1 MFRLLTNR
9 YIPFGLIL
17 VLLALT
23 AWLLPAAVNAEK
35 HNAPSTTAFPLSPT
49 ITTTPTT
56 SNTPES
62 VTLQDDTTLYLPI
75 ISRADTIG
83 SVPTSSDPPQPIVV
97 QQSPA
102 PGEELAPDGAIE
114 LVFDRPMQQSSV
126 VSAFQMVEVS
136 TYDFNDEEPASMRMQ
151 PASNSPDAA
160 LSVSGSFTWS
170 DERTVAFQPDQSLA
184 RNSRYHVSLED
195 GVEATD
201 GTTFAESYDFRLT
214 TAGYLEVAKVVPDS
228 DASGIAID
236 STITVMFN
244 RPVVPLHM
252 IGQQDNVPHP
262 LTFAPAIAGSG
273 KWLNTSIYV
282 FQPEQPLQHSTTYH
296 ATVDGDLTDAMGNP
310 MQGDYLWSFTTR
322 VPPAVEVQSVI
333 PHEGAGLV
341 PIDTTILVHF
351 SQSVEPDLARQAFQL
366 NTDAGSTIAGS
377 IEIEDDTLHF
387 TPAENLDFD
396 TTYNITIYAGVAST
410 EDGSP
415 MKRNYRSTF
424 TTVPLPKI
432 IGTSPADG
440 EQDVSPDTSFRISFN
455 APIDRHTVMSQ
466 IEVTPPFSPTQVYTS
481 FSSYRNMFR
490 LSFAM
495 RSNTCYTITIGPE
508 IADRYGNTIGQS
520 LETHFCTESRNPY
533 KVLLKPGSIATY
545 SAYNPSYIR
554 VRTMNYTEVDLKL
567 YQLQARSLRQ
577 SSYYYDPPAEKTL
590 LREWTAP
597 IDAASDTE
605 TITRIP
611 LAEGGGSLEPGV
623 YMVELLDSSR
633 YYDDYHILVVSPL
646 NLTLKASERDALVW
660 VNDLQTGEPV
670 AGLMLNM
677 YDNTG
682 TPLGSARTND
692 EGVAIAEFDRTV
704 NKGVLVT
711 ADNPFAAASTH
722 WHNGVS
728 AYNFG
733 LPQAGNLPEMT
744 AHIYTDRPIYRPDQT
759 VFFKGILRAEDDVQF
774 NLPASLDSVEVVI
787 TTPTDEEVLRETLAL
802 NDNATFD
809 GSLELS
815 EDATL
820 GTYSIRVSTGTTTFH
835 SQFEVAEYRVPEF
848 EVNVEPQEET
858 VVLGTPVQATV
869 VVSYFFGL
877 PVQNAAVEW
886 SVKTTDYHYAPDWA
900 QRYDFGT
907 DDVYSYCRYC
917 WWREAETPETIMTGE
932 GRTDEQGRLQIALPA
947 VLEDSDGMTIT
958 TSKRLIIEA
967 SVTGTDNQV
976 VSNRSEVTLHGSDIY
991 VGLAKQSPIGKA
1003 GEAQGI
1009 DLLTVT
1015 KEGNVQPEQTVEV
1028 AVYKREWENIYLPEE
1043 RRWTWSYSRTLIAQ
1057 ETTTTDAQ
1065 GQGSISFI
1073 PPSGGS
1079 YLVIATTRDSGNR
1092 AVSTSIRVWVW
1103 SDGYVSWR
1111 FENHDRI
1118 TLIADKHHY
1127 QVGETAEIF
1136 IPSPFQTDHWALV
1149 TVERGGTL
1157 SHEVLRMQGNS
1168 EVYRLPITAEHL
1180 PNIYVS
1186 VVLFSPPT
1194 DGIYRAPTPAD
1205 YKVGIVPLT
1214 VEVDPKALRV
1224 NVESNVAQ
1232 AEPGEMVQF
1241 TLKVTDQEGNPV
1253 AAELSLDLVD
1263 KAVLSLM
1270 PRMPA
1275 AILEAFY
1282 TKRSLGVLT
1291 ASSMAISGDRVLY
1304 DEEEDEKD
1312 REYDEEPPEAAPP
1325 SPTPQPVGSAPDE
1338 PPEDEGDDDGGGN
1351 REEENAS
1358 SQPSVRE
1365 EFADTAYWNANV
1377 QTDSQGEASVDV
1389 TLPDNLTTWV
1399 LRGVGVTSDTKVG
1412 EGTTEVVA
1420 NKPLMI
1426 RPVAP
1431 RFFVVGDEAELAA
1444 NVSNRTAE
1452 TLSVSVTLKAEG
1464 VDVTSPLSQTI
1475 EVPPGGEMQAT
1486 WQVSVPDVDNVDLV
1500 FTAVSGTYSDA
1511 SKPRLTTGPDG
1522 TLPVYR
1528 YALPETVSTAGFLPD
1543 RGTRTEVLALPP
1555 RLAINQG
1562 DLTVRLNSSLASSML
1577 DSLTYLE
1584 HYPYECTE
1592 QTLSRFLP
1600 NVVTWQAL
1608 KQLGVNNP
1616 ELEERLPGLVAE
1628 GLSRLYERQRSDGG
1642 WGWWSGFYAPGNA
1655 YISSYVVFGLLQTQE
1670 AGFEVRQD
1678 VLDRGLNFL
1687 RVSLNSSSSE
1697 HTRSSVNRDAW
1708 LVYVLAE
1715 ADQPV
1720 AEHLNRLYEQ
1730 RDRLNYASR
1739 AWLAIALNRS
1749 NPGDERIAPLLAS
1762 LHDAAIH
1769 TNAQAYAHW
1778 EEEYYD
1784 WYNMTTNTRS
1794 TAIILYAMTQLAPE
1808 NQLNPNIVRWLMM
1821 ARKGDS
1827 WETTQETAWSVIAL
1841 SSWMEQTGELAA
1853 NYDYAVWTT
1862 RPQVYEDREIL
1873 GSGHINPSDVNKTI
1887 VLRKQ
1892 ITDMLSRQALWLTI
1906 GRGTGNGPLYYTAHL
1921 RTFKP
1926 AEDVAAMDRGVTVH
1940 RRYTLASCE
1949 EGPACPE
1956 VDQVKLGDVVRVEVS
1971 LTAPDDLYYIV
1982 VEDPLPAGA
1991 EVIDTRLATTGS
2003 DEEGSESSAKR
2014 DGWWWWYWWWY
2025 WRWYDHEEY
2034 RDEKVVLFADHL
2046 YRGSYTYSYTMRA
2059 TLPGKFRVIPTTASE
2074 MYFPEVYGR
2083 GDGQVFEIVR

>member
-1 MFRLLTNR
+1 
-9 YIPFGLIL
+9 
-17 VLLALT
+17 
-23 AWLLPAAVNAEK
+23 
-35 HNAPSTTAFPLSPT
+35 
-49 ITTTPTT
+49 
-56 SNTPES
+56 
-62 VTLQDDTTLYLPI
+62 
-75 ISRADTIG
+75 
-83 SVPTSSDPPQPIVV
+83 
-97 QQSPA
+97 
-102 PGEELAPDGAIE
+102 
-114 LVFDRPMQQSSV
+114 
-126 VSAFQMVEVS
+126 
-136 TYDFNDEEPASMRMQ
+136 
-151 PASNSPDAA
+151 
-160 LSVSGSFTWS
+160 
-170 DERTVAFQPDQSLA
+170 
-184 RNSRYHVSLED
+184 
-195 GVEATD
+195 
-201 GTTFAESYDFRLT
+201 
-214 TAGYLEVAKVVPDS
+214 
-228 DASGIAID
+228 
-236 STITVMFN
+236 
-244 RPVVPLHM
+244 
-252 IGQQDNVPHP
+252 
-262 LTFAPAIAGSG
+262 
-273 KWLNTSIYV
+273 
-282 FQPEQPLQHSTTYH
+282 
-296 ATVDGDLTDAMGNP
+296 
-310 MQGDYLWSFTTR
+310 
-322 VPPAVEVQSVI
+322 
-333 PHEGAGLV
+333 
-341 PIDTTILVHF
+341 
-351 SQSVEPDLARQAFQL
+351 
-366 NTDAGSTIAGS
+366 
-377 IEIEDDTLHF
+377 
-387 TPAENLDFD
+387 
-396 TTYNITIYAGVAST
+396 
-410 EDGSP
+410 
-415 MKRNYRSTF
+415 
-424 TTVPLPKI
+424 
-432 IGTSPADG
+432 
-440 EQDVSPDTSFRISFN
+440 
-455 APIDRHTVMSQ
+455 
-466 IEVTPPFSPTQVYTS
+466 
-481 FSSYRNMFR
+481 
-490 LSFAM
+490 
-495 RSNTCYTITIGPE
+495 
-508 IADRYGNTIGQS
+508 
-520 LETHFCTESRNPY
+520 
-533 KVLLKPGSIATY
+533 
-545 SAYNPSYIR
+545 
-554 VRTMNYTEVDLKL
+554 
-567 YQLQARSLRQ
+567 
-577 SSYYYDPPAEKTL
+577 
-590 LREWTAP
+590 
-597 IDAASDTE
+597 
-605 TITRIP
+605 
-611 LAEGGGSLEPGV
+611 
-623 YMVELLDSSR
+623 
-633 YYDDYHILVVSPL
+633 
-646 NLTLKASERDALVW
+646 
-660 VNDLQTGEPV
+660 
-670 AGLMLNM
+670 
-677 YDNTG
+677 
-682 TPLGSARTND
+682 
-692 EGVAIAEFDRTV
+692 
-704 NKGVLVT
+704 
-711 ADNPFAAASTH
+711 
-722 WHNGVS
+722 
-728 AYNFG
+728 
-733 LPQAGNLPEMT
+733 
-744 AHIYTDRPIYRPDQT
+744 
-759 VFFKGILRAEDDVQF
+759 
-774 NLPASLDSVEVVI
+774 
-787 TTPTDEEVLRETLAL
+787 
-802 NDNATFD
+802 
-809 GSLELS
+809 
-815 EDATL
+815 
-820 GTYSIRVSTGTTTFH
+820 
-835 SQFEVAEYRVPEF
+835 
-848 EVNVEPQEET
+848 
-858 VVLGTPVQATV
+858 
-869 VVSYFFGL
+869 
-877 PVQNAAVEW
+877 
-886 SVKTTDYHYAPDWA
+886 
-900 QRYDFGT
+900 
-907 DDVYSYCRYC
+907 
-917 WWREAETPETIMTGE
+917 
-932 GRTDEQGRLQIALPA
+932 
-947 VLEDSDGMTIT
+947 
-958 TSKRLIIEA
+958 
-967 SVTGTDNQV
+967 
-976 VSNRSEVTLHGSDIY
+976 
-991 VGLAKQSPIGKA
+991 
-1003 GEAQGI
+1003 
-1009 DLLTVT
+1009 
-1015 KEGNVQPEQTVEV
+1015 
-1028 AVYKREWENIYLPEE
+1028 
-1043 RRWTWSYSRTLIAQ
+1043 
-1057 ETTTTDAQ
+1057 
-1065 GQGSISFI
+1065 
-1073 PPSGGS
+1073 
-1079 YLVIATTRDSGNR
+1079 
-1092 AVSTSIRVWVW
+1092 
-1103 SDGYVSWR
+1103 
-1111 FENHDRI
+1111 
-1118 TLIADKHHY
+1118 
-1127 QVGETAEIF
+1127 
-1136 IPSPFQTDHWALV
+1136 
-1149 TVERGGTL
+1149 
-1157 SHEVLRMQGNS
+1157 
-1168 EVYRLPITAEHL
+1168 
-1180 PNIYVS
+1180 
-1186 VVLFSPPT
+1186 
-1194 DGIYRAPTPAD
+1194 
-1205 YKVGIVPLT
+1205 
-1214 VEVDPKALRV
+1214 
-1224 NVESNVAQ
+1224 
-1232 AEPGEMVQF
+1232 VQF

-1312 REYDEEPPEAAPP
+1312 REYDEEPPPMSAPQ
-1325 SPTPQPVGSAPDE
+1325 PTPTIVSEPAQ

-1351 REEENAS
+1351 REEENAG

-1926 AEDVAAMDRGVTVH
+1926 AEDVAAMDRGVSIH

-2059 TLPGKFRVIPTTASE
+2059 TLPGKFRVIPTAASE